1 MTNTTL
7 NLEELLCGVNELVD
21 TLWIVTLGNEKV
33 EIIKDSM
40 TPEREGECLDYTE
53 LCQTYIQEYVY
64 PADLGKWEEILSLNS
79 LRQMAASGV
88 ANKKFDMRFCNDLFG
103 FEWHEA
109 FYSYLEMIRVEFRIV
124 SFFFRPL
131 CESFV
136 ARHRS

>member
-7 NLEELLCGVNELVD
+7 NLGRLLCGVNELVD

-33 EIIKDSM
+33 EIVKDSM

-88 ANKKFDMRFCNDLFG
+88 ANKKFDMRFCNDLLG

-109 FYSYLEMIRVEFRIV
+109 FNSYLER
-124 SFFFRPL
+124 
-131 CESFV
+131 
-136 ARHRS
+136 